1 MTENKSYFLGN
12 CWLKKKKLK
21 TKKVI
26 NLIKSMEK
34 SRIER
39 FNKLPYTLHIYETL
53 SATVSKKKCLVVPIH
68 VKQI

>member
-1 MTENKSYFLGN
+1 
-12 CWLKKKKLK
+12 
-21 TKKVI
+21 
-26 NLIKSMEK
+26 MEK